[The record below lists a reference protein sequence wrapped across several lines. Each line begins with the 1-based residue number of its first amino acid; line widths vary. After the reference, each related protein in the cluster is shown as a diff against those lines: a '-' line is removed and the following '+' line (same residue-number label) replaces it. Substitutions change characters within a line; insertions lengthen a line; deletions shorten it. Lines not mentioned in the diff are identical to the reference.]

1 MFWYLATVGYVYRV
15 SQCKGGGMFWYLA
28 TVGYVHRVSQ
38 CKGGHVLVPGH
49 CGIRV

>member
-1 MFWYLATVGYVYRV
+1 MFWYLSTVGYMHRV
-15 SQCKGGGMFWYLA
+15 SQCKGGMFWYLA

-49 CGIRV
+49 CGIRA